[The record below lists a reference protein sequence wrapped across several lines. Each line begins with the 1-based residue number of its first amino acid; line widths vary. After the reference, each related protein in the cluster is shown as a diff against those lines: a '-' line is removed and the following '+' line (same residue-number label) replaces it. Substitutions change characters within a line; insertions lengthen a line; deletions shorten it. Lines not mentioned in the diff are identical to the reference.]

1 MTEWRKGGGTD
12 LISKCCSLWECWCC
26 PPLKFTPSSPFSS
39 SLSSTCCPWRP
50 TSPRWVDPYTQTAKD
65 TVLGSMVS
73 VGSKKDCFPLF
84 STPLTTKRKA
94 SRTCLR
100 GLGIGFQ
107 QRVWRWVKNPLR
119 SVVSLE
125 TCIRART
132 GNCSYKT
139 LIFYFFLMQKCQN
152 TWEFVANVYL
162 FCLFCW
168 SLWNS
173 FKLWKAAG
181 LPVNRDYRSVSSTFQ
196 WKLFWRCVEED
207 NVALTHKHVMLVRC
221 ARLTNRWNDSCLLV
235 VFWLT
240 DWTQLTDKWWSFVFL

>member
-50 TSPRWVDPYTQTAKD
+50 TSPRWVDPYTQAAKD

-73 VGSKKDCFPLF
+73 VGSKNDCFPLF

-139 LIFYFFLMQKCQN
+139 LIFFFFNAKMSKHMGICCKCLFVLFILL
-152 TWEFVANVYL
+152 EFVEFFQAMKSSRSSCKPWL
-162 FCLFCW
+162 
-168 SLWNS
+168 
-173 FKLWKAAG
+173 
-181 LPVNRDYRSVSSTFQ
+181 SVSQQHVSV
-196 WKLFWRCVEED
+196 K
-207 NVALTHKHVMLVRC
+207 ALLKMC
-221 ARLTNRWNDSCLLV
+221 WGG
-235 VFWLT
+235 
-240 DWTQLTDKWWSFVFL
+240 